1 MDNNSLGG
9 RAYLSTQ
16 MMFDIDAYYKPNLLG
31 GSMEYDVDVS
41 KAVCGCNATV
51 YMVSMPEA
59 PASAT
64 VDSMGYC
71 DAAGPWGKYCTEF
84 DIMEA
89 NYKAFRAVNHTCDY
103 DDDGKITD
111 GWTRQGPGSPR
122 GWAPCDAW
130 GKCSVD
136 VNTDFP
142 NPEEI
147 YGPSEDAKIN
157 T

>member
-1 MDNNSLGG
+1 
-9 RAYLSTQ
+9 

-41 KAVCGCNATV
+41 KAVCGCNAAV
-51 YMVSMPEA
+51 YMVSMPET

-64 VDSMGYC
+64 IDSMGYC